1 MAALERVLHSGK
13 WWRGSGEE
21 VEAFEREF
29 AEFHDCAHAL
39 AVCNGT
45 QALEIS
51 LSCLGVGL
59 GDEVII
65 PAFTFVATA
74 GAPLTIGAI
83 PVPVDIDPE
92 TYTIDVTAVR
102 GAITSRTRAII
113 PVHLAGGPCEMDALG
128 DVSRAAGVPIVS
140 DAAHAHG
147 ARWKGTS
154 LAALSLVSIYS
165 FQSVKLL
172 TAGEG
177 GALVTNDTELARHAW
192 LKHTYGRPKGDRRYQ
207 HLELGTN
214 SRMTE
219 FQGAMLRVQLAR
231 FSGQL
236 REREDGAAR
245 LDEILGRVDGIDVA
259 KRFAGTS
266 VHSHYMYMI
275 RLREKIGIRRD
286 TLVDALVA
294 EGVPA
299 FRAYP
304 AIPDLEMFRETRFR
318 DEQVTLRLKPDAV
331 REGLNRHAVPA
342 ARAIAEESIWLHH
355 AVLLGGPKV
364 QESVAH
370 AFLKVI
376 TQKSRL
382 AAREHALSTTAG

>member
-1 MAALERVLHSGK
+1 MEQLACMGGLPACPAGTIPTWPNYDHREMAALERVLHSGK

-259 KRFAGTS
+259 
-266 VHSHYMYMI
+266 
-275 RLREKIGIRRD
+275 
-286 TLVDALVA
+286 
-294 EGVPA
+294 
-299 FRAYP
+299 
-304 AIPDLEMFRETRFR
+304 
-318 DEQVTLRLKPDAV
+318 
-331 REGLNRHAVPA
+331 
-342 ARAIAEESIWLHH
+342 
-355 AVLLGGPKV
+355 
-364 QESVAH
+364 
-370 AFLKVI
+370 
-376 TQKSRL
+376 
-382 AAREHALSTTAG
+382 